1 MEPLLFAV
9 DGNPREIETWANL
22 NPDSLSPSSSARG
35 SCLSSQSETVL
46 QLPCSIVD
54 YPEEAAA
61 GSLEVNPP
69 QSGASPSQAFFED
82 VVPAGSSE
90 VSPRQNGSELD
101 SPDAL
106 ASFGAEA
113 PAGSLEVNP

>member
-1 MEPLLFAV
+1 M
-9 DGNPREIETWANL
+9 
-22 NPDSLSPSSSARG
+22 
-35 SCLSSQSETVL
+35 L

-69 QSGASPSQAFFED
+69 QSGASPSQALFKD
-82 VVPAGSSE
+82 VVPE
-90 VSPRQNGSELD
+90 VSLEVNPGQNGSELD

-106 ASFGAEA
+106 AIFGAEA
-113 PAGSLEVNP
+113 PAGSLEVNPQTKS